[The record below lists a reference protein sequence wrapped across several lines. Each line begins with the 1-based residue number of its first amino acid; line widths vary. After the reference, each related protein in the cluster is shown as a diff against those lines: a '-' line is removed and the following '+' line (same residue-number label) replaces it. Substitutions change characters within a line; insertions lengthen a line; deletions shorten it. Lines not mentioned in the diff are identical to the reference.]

1 MKKLLLLI
9 SISIL
14 AFGCRSKLLEGEI
27 LEAYKL
33 DLNDNTAISPH
44 PLKMEMGLELW
55 DLRLDL
61 YRKEYTRKKPG
72 DDTPL
77 DLRPTD
83 RMTNMAIG
91 LHLGNGL
98 FVDCNEVVGVDILDF
113 YDVDAE
119 KTDIVIQFPTAEE
132 KIQRRIVKEDDF
144 IVGYYSNEE
153 EAERTYKFY
162 KDSVRSYY
170 SDRGSFVT
178 YVMTDQ
184 SYRLNTS
191 MGYALVKKGE
201 HKYEKEA
208 GMFFKN
214 RDFERL
220 APDTLQFEETMVIRT
235 DKEIQILED
244 DPRELDDG
252 SYVVD
257 KHLIIKKDGFVCY
270 DYKGECFRSNRVADT
285 IFVHRNHELTM
296 KMQLVKR

>member
-1 MKKLLLLI
+1 MKKILLLF

-14 AFGCRSKLLEGEI
+14 AFGCRSKMLEGEI
-27 LEAYKL
+27 LEAYKR
-33 DLNDNTAISPH
+33 DLNDKTTISPS

-61 YRKEYTRKKPG
+61 YRREYTRKKPG

-77 DLRPTD
+77 DLRPTV
-83 RMTNMAIG
+83 RMSNTAIG

-113 YDVDAE
+113 YDIDAE
-119 KTDIVIQFPTAEE
+119 KTDIIIQLPTAEE
-132 KIQRRIVKEDDF
+132 KIQKRIVKEDDF
-144 IVGYYSNEE
+144 IVGYYSNEK
-153 EAERTYKFY
+153 EAERIFKFY

-170 SDRGSFVT
+170 SDRESFVT

-214 RDFERL
+214 RDFEML
-220 APDTLQFEETMVIRT
+220 APDTLQFEETMIIRT
-235 DKEIQILED
+235 DKEIQILDD
-244 DPRELDDG
+244 DPRELSDG
-252 SYVVD
+252 NYVVD

-270 DYKGECFRSNRVADT
+270 DYKGKCFEVKKTNNIISIAKNDILTQKIILKNR
-285 IFVHRNHELTM
+285 
-296 KMQLVKR
+296 